1 MTHRVLTPLAA
12 VAFAALLT
20 STLVNGQ
27 GFGGPQFPA
36 TGNVDGTHWSRLVNV
51 AAAGKVVFG
60 SFTPDKS
67 PDSAIAASRNTLPDF
82 WFYDMEHTPFGIET
96 FRTWL
101 QFTIDPAQILRNGR
115 ILITPTL
122 VRLPT
127 NGREM
132 NQWMIKQV
140 LDQGA
145 MGVIVPHV
153 ENAAQARNIVQ
164 ASRYPHRPDDPTYE
178 PAGQRGSGAGN
189 AMRFLG
195 VPPQDYMRKA
205 DVYPLDPDGEIFNIL
220 LIENQEGVKNVREI
234 AQVPGVS
241 AIAAAPGDLNTAY
254 VGDREAVEQAIQTIL
269 AACKEFRMICAITA
283 GPNDVERRIKEGFNL
298 LIGGDDMI
306 RAGHKAAGR

>member
-1 MTHRVLTPLAA
+1 MRYRLLTPLAVLA
-12 VAFAALLT
+12 CAALFSSSLA
-20 STLVNGQ
+20 SGQ
-27 GFGGPQFPA
+27 GLGAPQFPVH
-36 TGNVDGTHWSRLVNV
+36 GNVDGTHWSRLVNV
-51 AAAGKVVFG
+51 AAAGKVIFG

-101 QFTIDPAQILRNGR
+101 QFTLDPAQMLRQQQVR
-115 ILITPTL
+115 FTPVL

-145 MGVIVPHV
+145 MGVIIPHV

-164 ASRYPHRPDDPTYE
+164 ASRYPHRADDPTYA

-220 LIENQEGVKNVREI
+220 LIENQEGVKNARAI

-254 VGDREAVEQAIQTIL
+254 VGDREAVEAAIQSIL
-269 AACKEFRMICAITA
+269 AACKEFTMICAITA

-298 LIGGDDMI
+298 IIGGDDMI
-306 RAGHKAAGR
+306 RVGHTVAGR